1 MRPPS
6 ASGIH
11 ALRPSWRLP
20 VHDLKSQVTMRA
32 RIEDVAKLAGVS
44 PKTVSRV
51 LNNERS
57 VREDT
62 RQRILDAVRSLQ
74 YRPHPSARSLAAN
87 RSFLVALLYDN
98 PSPSYMMEV
107 QDGVLE
113 ACDAQRY
120 SMMLQPLDA
129 TAPHV
134 IEQVE
139 TLISERRLDGLILT
153 PPISDHAG
161 LLARLRE
168 RGTPFACVAPR
179 DHACAG
185 VVLDERRAACEM
197 VVHLAA
203 LGHRRIGHIVGHPDH
218 GASIWRLD
226 GYRDGIAQGGL
237 DDDPRLVVQGH
248 FTFDSGV
255 VAARAMLALPSP
267 PTAIFAANDDMAA
280 GVIWAASEA
289 GLAVPR
295 DLSVC
300 GFDDTPMSR
309 QIWPS
314 LTTIHQP
321 CREMGRIA
329 ANQLLRHIR
338 DGGGAMVYARFA
350 LCLRGSTGR
359 APERPWPG
367 MRAAG

>member
-1 MRPPS
+1 
-6 ASGIH
+6 
-11 ALRPSWRLP
+11 
-20 VHDLKSQVTMRA
+20 MRA
-32 RIEDVAKLAGVS
+32 RIDDVAKVAGVS

-51 LNNERS
+51 LNNERN

-62 RQRILDAVRSLQ
+62 RQRILEAVRSLD

-129 TAPHV
+129 TSPRFV
-134 IEQVE
+134 EQVE
-139 TLISERRLDGLILT
+139 KLISERRLDGLILT
-153 PPISDHAG
+153 PPISDHVD

-168 RGTPFACVAPR
+168 WGTPFACVAPR
-179 DHACAG
+179 DHSCAG

-197 VVHLAA
+197 VVHLAS
-203 LGHRRIGHIVGHPDH
+203 LGHRRIGHITGHPDH
-218 GASIWRLD
+218 GASGWRLD
-226 GYRDGIAQGGL
+226 GYRDGL
-237 DDDPRLVVQGH
+237 ERCSLRYDHRLVVQGH
-248 FTFDSGV
+248 FSFDSGV
-255 VAARAMLALPSP
+255 VAARTMLALASP

-280 GVIWAASEA
+280 GVIWAANEA
-289 GLAVPR
+289 GLLVPR

-321 CREMGRIA
+321 CRDMGRIA
-329 ANQLLRHIR
+329 ANQLLRAIR
-338 DGGGAMVYARFA
+338 EGEGAMVYAKFA

-359 APERPWPG
+359 APDRPLRG
-367 MRAAG
+367 ASAGRHG

>member
-1 MRPPS
+1 
-6 ASGIH
+6 
-11 ALRPSWRLP
+11 
-20 VHDLKSQVTMRA
+20 MRA
-32 RIEDVAKLAGVS
+32 RIEDVARVAGVS

-51 LNNERS
+51 LNDEPNVSE
-57 VREDT
+57 ET
-62 RQRILDAVRSLQ
+62 RQRILGAIKSLG

-129 TAPHV
+129 SSPRLL
-134 IEQVE
+134 ERVE
-139 TLISERRLDGLILT
+139 TLIRERLLDGLILT

-161 LLARLRE
+161 LLARLRAM
-168 RGTPFACVAPR
+168 GVPFSCVSPR
-179 DHACAG
+179 DRDCAG
-185 VVLDERRAACEM
+185 VVLDERLAACEM
-197 VVHLAA
+197 VVHLAS
-203 LGHRRIGHIVGHPDH
+203 LGHQRIAHIVGHPDH
-218 GASIWRLD
+218 GASIWRRD
-226 GYRDGIAQGGL
+226 GYRDGLGQCGLDYDDRLVAQG
-237 DDDPRLVVQGH
+237 R

-255 VAARAMLALPSP
+255 VAARVLLGLPSP

-289 GLAVPR
+289 GLSVPR

-300 GFDDTPMSR
+300 GFDDTPLSQ

-321 CREMGRIA
+321 CRDMGRIA
-329 ANQLLRHIR
+329 ANELLRTVR
-338 DGGGAMVYARFA
+338 GGEGDMVFA
-350 LCLRGSTGR
+350 KFSMRLRGSTGR
-359 APERPWPG
+359 APDRPRP
-367 MRAAG
+367 ALAVAP